1 MHQGNHNYYA
11 HKSVCTG
18 DFVLFIN
25 TSVEPNKYILFSRQ
39 VVATAGLGSF
49 CQKRLT
55 QLQRSTVKK
64 AKRNRRGDYSC
75 TSCFESLAMDVV
87 KFLLPT
93 SASTLIGLF
102 FNIRMILGCFRK
114 KTSPQ
119 PQKYSAVVALQF
131 VYHVAILTMNTVEV
145 WQGFEEKPEN
155 FCNVF
160 KALMISVNVLQL
172 FNIITVCL
180 ICCSPDAVADR
191 QFFHFAVTAS
201 STALGLLA
209 CILCVWYTCSNFLDF
224 LYRASIAGLLFSLIA
239 AFLLCVTTPIFPWCS
254 QKSFVLESPQEKMFF
269 AENKKTAIFCAIM
282 FLCFGVPLVFY
293 VRPDL
298 VSDLRL
304 TKFIC
309 LLTMNLIVGIIMPVT
324 FSALTTELS
333 YTETHDRNGSKGLSI
348 VQVVA

>member
-1 MHQGNHNYYA
+1 MHQGIYNYYA

-39 VVATAGLGSF
+39 VVATAGLNSF

-55 QLQRSTVKK
+55 QVRRSTVKK

-75 TSCFESLAMDVV
+75 TSGFDCFAMDVV

-102 FNIRMILGCFRK
+102 FNVKMILSCFRK

-172 FNIITVCL
+172 FNIIAVCF

-209 CILCVWYTCSNFLDF
+209 CILCVWFTCSNFLDF
-224 LYRASIAGLLFSLIA
+224 LYRASIAGLLLSILATFSLCA
-239 AFLLCVTTPIFPWCS
+239 TTLIFPWCS
-254 QKSFVLESPQEKMFF
+254 QKSFVPESPQEKMFF

-282 FLCFGVPLVFY
+282 FLCFGVPLAFY

-298 VSDLRL
+298 ISDPRL

-324 FSALTTELS
+324 FSALTTEFS
-333 YTETHDRNGSKGLSI
+333 YTETHEMTVK
-348 VQVVA
+348 V